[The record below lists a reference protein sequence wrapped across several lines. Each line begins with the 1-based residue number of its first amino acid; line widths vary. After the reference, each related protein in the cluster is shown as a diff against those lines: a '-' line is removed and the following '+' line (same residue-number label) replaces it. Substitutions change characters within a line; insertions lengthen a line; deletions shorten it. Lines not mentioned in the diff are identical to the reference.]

1 MLKVYYIRDYVSIDG
16 SEWRS
21 VGGYG
26 EKVIDGEPKNELR
39 LDNASFNE
47 VYEYLTQ
54 HLLSGVWNDTTF
66 FRKKPLIQV
75 SYNDAW
81 GWVEYRHFNTMSYKR
96 EYKEWKNVPLKWLM
110 EHTPADQFIQYL
122 KERGITTCPMN
133 F

>member
-1 MLKVYYIRDYVSIDG
+1 MLKAYYIRDYVSVDG

-26 EKVIDGEPKNELR
+26 ERVIDGEPENELR
-39 LDNASFNE
+39 LDNASFDE

-54 HLLSGVWNDTTF
+54 HLLSGVWNDTTLI
-66 FRKKPLIQV
+66 RKKPLIQV
-75 SYNDAW
+75 SYNDT
-81 GWVEYRHFNTMSYKR
+81 GCWVEYRHFNTMSYKR
-96 EYKEWKNVPLKWLM
+96 EYKEWNNVPLKWLM
-110 EHTPADQFIQYL
+110 EHASADQFIQYL